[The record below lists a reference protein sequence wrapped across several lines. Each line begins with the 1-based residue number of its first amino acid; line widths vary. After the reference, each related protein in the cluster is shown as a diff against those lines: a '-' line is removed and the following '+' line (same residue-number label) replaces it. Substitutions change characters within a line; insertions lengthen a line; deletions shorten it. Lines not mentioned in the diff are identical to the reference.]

1 MNLNKS
7 LLIASEMGYRDFKN
21 GDLISANPYHSRA
34 LRIAYAEGW
43 EEAEYEAIL
52 SQKIIAHKAKKVNL
66 VIVK

>member
-1 MNLNKS
+1 MKWDIEILKMVI
-7 LLIASEMGYRDFKN
+7 LYQLTPIIPVHF
-21 GDLISANPYHSRA
+21 
-34 LRIAYAEGW
+34 RIAYAEGW